1 MRAIARKA
9 GSYRCLLRVNNAH
22 KLPALRTFL
31 LELHVPVCL
40 GEQRVVT
47 AQTNV
52 GTSMKTG
59 ATLTNDDVACDD
71 FLAAVDFDA

>member
-1 MRAIARKA
+1 LCAIARKH
-9 GSYRCLLRVNNAH
+9 CLLSVYNAH
-22 KLPALRTFL
+22 KLPVLGAFL
-31 LELHVPVCL
+31 LELHVPVFL

-52 GTSMKTG
+52 GAGMKTG

-71 FLAAVDFDA
+71 SLAAVDFDA